1 MADTKIPSATDIMTR
16 TRLVLDPAMDI
27 LDAID
32 ELVKREVSA
41 APVVDGEDRLL
52 GLLTEKDCL
61 RVLSTSAYENVYKEG
76 TVGDY
81 MSEIRVVVEASM
93 DLFQTAEQYLCCN
106 FPTLPVVD
114 GERLVG
120 RLSRQE
126 MLRAVRDFIQLDM
139 RQQLAAHE
147 AQDLNR
153 PKSIEGMQQAAAN
166 LGRKG
171 LADLFSRK
179 R

>member
-1 MADTKIPSATDIMTR
+1 MADTKIPSATDLMTR
-16 TRLVLDPAMDI
+16 TRLVLDPATDI

-41 APVVDGEDRLL
+41 APVVDEQDKLL
-52 GLLTEKDCL
+52 GMLTEKDCL
-61 RVLSTSAYENVYKEG
+61 RVLSTSAYENVFKGG

-93 DLFQTAEQYLCCN
+93 DLFKTAEQFLCCN
-106 FPTLPVVD
+106 FPTLPVVEA
-114 GERLVG
+114 ERLVG
-120 RLSRQE
+120 RLSRKE
-126 MLRAVRDFIQLDM
+126 MLRAVRDFIQVDM
-139 RQQLAAHE
+139 QQQLAAHQ
-147 AQDLNR
+147 ARDLSR